1 MPSMA
6 ATAVPVPRN
15 PVLDALD
22 RAPLVRALTP
32 QQRAELDQDVAD
44 IASGRAKLTPHADLP
59 RALEDLSREP

>member
-1 MPSMA
+1 MA
-6 ATAVPVPRN
+6 DALAVPRH

-44 IASGRAKLTPHADLP
+44 IAAGRARLTAHADLP
-59 RALEDLSREP
+59 QALEDLSHER

>member
-1 MPSMA
+1 MA
-6 ATAVPVPRN
+6 NAVPVLVPRH

-44 IASGRAKLTPHADLP
+44 IAAGRAKLTRHADLP
-59 RALEDLSREP
+59 QALEDLSHER

>member
-1 MPSMA
+1 M
-6 ATAVPVPRN
+6 ATAVPVPISRH

-44 IASGRAKLTPHADLP
+44 IAAGRARLTPHADLP
-59 RALEDLSREP
+59 RALEDLSREQ